1 MRKVFPITICFLIL
15 SSAAFARHQVEPLA
29 NANKLGLY
37 ARSVEQVLRLRD
49 EEVDL
54 ATAALIVSEHWS
66 DMVYGRRYL
75 ARLDEMALEIRD
87 RLSRGRLG
95 VDSRAIPVINEYLF
109 KELRFKSIAE
119 ANDPNSLFLHT
130 VMDEKRVYCLSL
142 SVLYLAIAERLGLP
156 LYGVVVPG
164 HFFVR
169 YDDGRVRFNIE
180 TTSNG
185 GMASDQHYI
194 DKFKV
199 PPGGSNSIYMKN
211 LNKIQTLGC
220 FFNNLGNSYSD
231 IGDVDSSLLAFERA
245 VEINPTL
252 SESRANLGNIY
263 LKKGLVR
270 DAIDEYLTALR
281 INPNDAKTHNNL
293 GNAHAQRDSMRRAVD
308 EYQRAIALDPSFVD
322 AHNNLAIVYA
332 SQERFPR
339 AISRLKTAIDL
350 EPEDAGCYSQLG
362 DVYSQ
367 MNDYELAIA
376 QYKKAL
382 RIGRD
387 FAEPHYGLA
396 LCYNKLGLVND
407 EIEEYERALAL
418 KPDMLAAQVNLGN
431 AYFALNKYSTAIEH
445 YNKAVGIKPDE
456 AMVHYNL
463 GAAYSK
469 SSKNEEAITAWLKAV
484 EINPEIGDAHY
495 GLAFGFY
502 QAKKYDLAWT
512 HIKTAQELG
521 VAVTEDQLK
530 AIKSRLR

>member
-1 MRKVFPITICFLIL
+1 MRKVFPITICFLAL
-15 SSAAFARHQVEPLA
+15 SSAAFARRQEEPLA
-29 NANKLGLY
+29 NENKAGLY
-37 ARSVEQVLRLRD
+37 VRSIEQVLRLKED
-49 EEVDL
+49 EVDL

-75 ARLDEMALEIRD
+75 SGLDEMALEIRD
-87 RLSRGRLG
+87 RLRRRKLQ
-95 VDSRAIPVINEYLF
+95 VNSRAIPVINEYLF
-109 KELRFKSIAE
+109 GELRFKSVAE

-130 VMDEKRVYCLSL
+130 VIDEKRGYCLSL
-142 SVLYLAIAERLGLP
+142 SVLYLAIAERLGMP

-169 YDDGRVRFNIE
+169 YDDGRMRFNIE

-185 GMASDQHYI
+185 GTASDEHYI
-194 DKFKV
+194 NKFNV
-199 PPGGSNSIYMKN
+199 PPGTSDSIYMKN

-231 IGDVDSSLLAFERA
+231 IGNMDSALMAFEQA

-263 LKKGLVR
+263 LKKGLVKE
-270 DAIDEYLTALR
+270 AIDEYLTALQ

-293 GNAHAQRDSMRRAVD
+293 GNAYTQRDSLGLAVD
-308 EYQRAIALDPSFVD
+308 EYQRALALDSSFVD
-322 AHNNLAIVYA
+322 AHKNLAIVY
-332 SQERFPR
+332 SRQERYGR
-339 AISRLKTAIDL
+339 AIAQLNRALDL
-350 EPEDAGCYSQLG
+350 NPRDAGCYSQLG

-367 MNDYELAIA
+367 MNDYEQAIA

-382 RIGRD
+382 RMKQN

-396 LCYNKLGLVND
+396 LCYNKLGLVSD
-407 EIEEYERALAL
+407 EIWEYQQILAI
-418 KPDMLAAQVNLGN
+418 KPDMLAALVNLGN
-431 AYFALNKYSTAIEH
+431 AYFSLDKYKTAIEH
-445 YNKAVGIKPDE
+445 YNKAIRIKPDE

-469 SSKNEEAITAWLKAV
+469 SKKYEQAITAYLKAV

-502 QAKKYDLAWT
+502 HAKKYDLAWT
-512 HIKTAQELG
+512 HIKIAQKLG
-521 VAVTEDQLK
+521 VEVTEDQLK